1 MAEHQSG
8 KKIVLVSDYGL
19 SRVVHQDEKG
29 GPVMYTTQCGTPAY
43 MAPEILAGSP
53 YNCYLADVWSL
64 GITLY
69 AMLNL
74 MTVSAIIS
82 RNRIFID

>member
-74 MTVSAIIS
+74 MTVSATIS
-82 RNRIFID
+82 LNRVFID